1 MARTGQ
7 SALPIR
13 NLGEVAASLEA
24 ANRLC
29 VAKPLKRAVHDLRTA
44 TRRVEAQ
51 LELLSMLPL
60 PDLPPHEQQRQLVLS
75 LLKKLRRAAGQVRDL
90 DVQRDLI
97 RREADAD
104 KSAPSPDP
112 AIRVEARRLR
122 RALNRDRDHAASHL
136 QQLLRKQHARLPLA
150 FGELLATLAPAES
163 MALSEPRLI
172 ELILARYGSN
182 HQTETPA
189 PPVPDDT
196 AQLHELRKRA
206 KLARYLAESAPKSA
220 VAAQRLAGQ
229 FAILQQAGGEWHDW
243 LVLAQVAAGELGPSA
258 KLSQRF
264 AAHADHAL
272 LAFRRCLGE
281 AISPADS
288 AHSM

>member
-1 MARTGQ
+1 
-7 SALPIR
+7 
-13 NLGEVAASLEA
+13 
-24 ANRLC
+24 
-29 VAKPLKRAVHDLRTA
+29 
-44 TRRVEAQ
+44 
-51 LELLSMLPL
+51 LL
-60 PDLPPHEQQRQLVLS
+60 H
-75 LLKKLRRAAGQVRDL
+75 
-90 DVQRDLI
+90 
-97 RREADAD
+97 
-104 KSAPSPDP
+104 
-112 AIRVEARRLR
+112 
-122 RALNRDRDHAASHL
+122 
-136 QQLLRKQHARLPLA
+136 KQHARLPLA

-258 KLSQRF
+258 KLVQRF

-288 AHSM
+288 AHNM

>member
-1 MARTGQ
+1 MVRSGQ

-24 ANRLC
+24 AIRLC
-29 VAKPLKRAVHDLRTA
+29 LAKPLQRAVHDLRTA

-51 LELLSMLPL
+51 LELLSMLP
-60 PDLPPHEQQRQLVLS
+60 DLPPHAQQRQLVLG

-90 DVQRDLI
+90 DVQLDLI

-104 KSAPSPDP
+104 KNASSPDP

-122 RALNRDRDHAASHL
+122 RTLNRDRDHAADHL
-136 QQLLRKQHARLPLA
+136 QQLLHKQHARLPQA

-163 MALSEPRLI
+163 TALSELRLI
-172 ELILARYGSN
+172 ELILARYGSPRE
-182 HQTETPA
+182 TETPEL
-189 PPVPDDT
+189 PVPDDT
-196 AQLHELRKRA
+196 ARLHELRKRA

-229 FAILQQAGGEWHDW
+229 FAILQRAGGEWHDW
-243 LVLAQVAAGELGPSA
+243 LILAEIAADELGDSA
-258 KLSQRF
+258 KLPQRF
-264 AAHADHAL
+264 LAHAEVSL
-272 LAFRRCLGE
+272 RAFRQRLGE

-288 AHSM
+288 AHNM